1 MDHLGFWRQPPERG
15 VHILKRYLWRT
26 EQMLSISKAL
36 QNWKEASILQVLQGC
51 MAESTLAQHL
61 WGGEGLCV

>member
-1 MDHLGFWRQPPERG
+1 
-15 VHILKRYLWRT
+15 
-26 EQMLSISKAL
+26 MLSISKAL

-61 WGGEGLCV
+61 WGGEGLCVQLKDGALGPRRCRHAGGTGGG